1 MKITAQDLIRFGIV
15 DQIISEPA
23 GGAHRDPQ
31 AAIAAAGDAIAA
43 SFASFDGLDRAAVRK
58 MRRDKFLAIGRGKL

>member
-15 DQIISEPA
+15 DEIVAEPS

-31 AAIAAAGDAIAA
+31 AAMAAAADAITAA
-43 SFASFDGLDRAAVRK
+43 FASLRGLDRAVVRK
-58 MRRDKFLAIGRGKL
+58 MRRDKFLAIGRNKV